1 MHRSGVFEDEEGVRA
16 EMSVEE
22 VERLANALISKW
34 HGFPESERDLESVI
48 RTTVAD
54 TWLVMDGFL
63 SVEDFE
69 R

>member
-1 MHRSGVFEDEEGVRA
+1 MHRSRVLEDSEGVHTTMTTA
-16 EMSVEE
+16 E

-34 HGFPESERDLESVI
+34 QAFPEAEADLESVI

-54 TWLVMDGFL
+54 TWLVMDGYL

-69 R
+69 